1 MPEVLFEFPIILLM
15 FIWRPNTKWVGP
27 VRVNVAMKLTR
38 RNALIGLGTA
48 AAGAGVIG
56 GTGAFTSVEA
66 DREVEI
72 STTGDSSANVQLTVD
87 PLGKHGAG
95 LNDDS
100 DNTVQI
106 NFDSLNQNATTDYDD
121 ALGVTPNTGS
131 AGSYDVAASIVNGN
145 GNSVDMV
152 SVSVDNGA
160 GITAGTEAYVDI
172 EINLQDNN
180 PGDFP
185 NNAVIEISVEQA
197 N

>member
-1 MPEVLFEFPIILLM
+1 M
-15 FIWRPNTKWVGP
+15 R
-27 VRVNVAMKLTR
+27 LTR
-38 RNALIGLGTA
+38 RNALIGLGTV

-56 GTGAFTSVEA
+56 GTGAFTSVDA
-66 DREVEI
+66 NREVEI

-87 PLGKHGAG
+87 PLNKHGAG

-106 NFDSLNQNATTDYDD
+106 NFDRLNQNATTDYDD

-131 AGSYDVAASIVNGN
+131 AGSYDVTASILDGS

-160 GITAGTEAYVDI
+160 GISTGTEAYVDI
-172 EINLQDNN
+172 EINLQDYSTNDF
-180 PGDFP
+180 PGD
-185 NNAVIEISVEQA
+185 AVIEISVEQA